1 MFNRLAWCC
10 APLAILGALMVAAS
24 AADAQ
29 DGRPTVSAF
38 IEDIGPRF
46 TSNAFLS
53 EKNAQSDV
61 FVAPAT
67 GVGVSGLFAQGLAY
81 SFSAAMVN
89 TRYRRFSE
97 LDDDTAVLAASVA
110 YTRGPWTLAAEY
122 SPKWVYTREF
132 GALSAELHDWTAS
145 VKGAFKWSGVALS
158 PVFSVRRRASDVD
171 LVENTRLGAGVGIAW
186 KPSERGLLKVAPGVT
201 YTIYDASPAAG
212 IDRKDLWAGVNVDY
226 IHSLTSSADLVLSVG
241 VGYNDSTVPGRS
253 WRSFAASPSLSL
265 STKF

>member
-122 SPKWVYTREF
+122 SPKWVI
-132 GALSAELHDWTAS
+132 H
-145 VKGAFKWSGVALS
+145 
-158 PVFSVRRRASDVD
+158 
-171 LVENTRLGAGVGIAW
+171 AGVWRPFG
-186 KPSERGLLKVAPGVT
+186 G
-201 YTIYDASPAAG
+201 AARL
-212 IDRKDLWAGVNVDY
+212 DRVRKGCVQVE
-226 IHSLTSSADLVLSVG
+226 
-241 VGYNDSTVPGRS
+241 
-253 WRSFAASPSLSL
+253 WRSAFASLQR
-265 STKF
+265 